1 MQTSL
6 GSPVLTHEASLRLVP
21 IPKRRRH
28 PARSE
33 APTPPTIPD
42 PVPAQMPM
50 PGGGKK
56 PAAGVVVPEAA
67 PPAPISND
75 PIDAVLRLRVELNA
89 APVPVPEA
97 PTPSPTDVVPPK
109 A

>member
-1 MQTSL
+1 M
-6 GSPVLTHEASLRLVP
+6 P

-28 PARSE
+28 PTRSD
-33 APTPPTIPD
+33 APAPAPPTIAE

-56 PAAGVVVPEAA
+56 PAPGVVVPEAA

-89 APVPVPEA
+89 APVPVPGESA
-97 PTPSPTDVVPPK
+97 QSPTDVVPPK
-109 A
+109 V